1 MNSVPTIAHY
11 DRNNKKFRNINLVQE
26 NHKSCKH
33 TKIAR
38 PQDLK
43 FLQEQKSASYCPA
56 RDIILMVVAKASGD
70 MMFFVVV
77 LLEEALFS
85 IDNVGGRS
93 RWSSHDGRGG
103 QRRWPSCSEQ
113 RQSNAPKGWDKSGA
127 ARKDTRDL
135 GFGL

>member
-1 MNSVPTIAHY
+1 MTETTRNSGTSTWY
-11 DRNNKKFRNINLVQE
+11 KKIIGV
-26 NHKSCKH
+26 
-33 TKIAR
+33 
-38 PQDLK
+38 
-43 FLQEQKSASYCPA
+43 ASIPKLLDHGISSLA
-56 RDIILMVVAKASGD
+56 GAEVGLLWDIILMVVAKASGD